1 MAEFEARTEFPA
13 PTGWDEAGPWHDD
26 AAVRW
31 AGLLVASYRRWLGR
45 PLIEPT
51 GDDRSNAR
59 RLFEAPFVVVSH
71 GTQADPIL
79 NYANAAALR
88 LWEMDWPTLTA
99 TPSRCTAEPV
109 HRDERAQMLAR
120 LAHRGCIADYSGVRI
135 SRSGRRFRID
145 DAIVW
150 NVVDAH
156 GTRLGQAA
164 CFSHWHFLDADTPTE
179 GNADAI
185 IAALGLAPHPEG
197 GVYRETWR
205 DAPPGGG
212 RGSGTAIYFLLRAGE
227 RSHWHRVDA
236 TEIWHFY
243 DGAPLEL
250 SLTNAAGVV
259 ERHVLGRDVARGESP
274 QLIVPAG
281 AWQSARSLGA
291 YTLVGCTVSPAFDFA
306 GFTLAEPGWE
316 PPSR

>member
-1 MAEFEARTEFPA
+1 
-13 PTGWDEAGPWHDD
+13 
-26 AAVRW
+26 
-31 AGLLVASYRRWLGR
+31 
-45 PLIEPT
+45 
-51 GDDRSNAR
+51 
-59 RLFEAPFVVVSH
+59 
-71 GTQADPIL
+71 
-79 NYANAAALR
+79 
-88 LWEMDWPTLTA
+88 
-99 TPSRCTAEPV
+99 
-109 HRDERAQMLAR
+109 MLAR
-120 LAHRGCIADYSGVRI
+120 LAHQGCIADYSGIRI
-135 SRSGRRFRID
+135 SHSGRRFRID

-150 NVVDAH
+150 NVVDA
-156 GTRLGQAA
+156 RDMQLGQAA
-164 CFSHWHFLDADTPTE
+164 CFSRWHFLDPDTPTAST
-179 GNADAI
+179 ADTI
-185 IAALGLAPHPEG
+185 IAALGLTPHPEG

-205 DAPPGGG
+205 DTPPGGG

-227 RSHWHRVDA
+227 RSRWHRVDA

-250 SLTNAAGVV
+250 SLTNAAGVI

-281 AWQSARSLGA
+281 AWQAARSLGA